1 MLKPEIIGKSVE
13 GRNLYVVKIS
23 KSEFGNDTSKIKV
36 LIFAQQHGDEQSG
49 KEGALLLLKEIAEGK
64 LNYLF
69 DKIDFLLVPQVNPDG
84 SEKDTRRNANNADL
98 NRNHLILTQPETIA
112 LYKLF
117 NKYLPEVNMDVHEY
131 YPYGESWQK
140 YGYYPNSDEEIGTI
154 TNINASQKIRN
165 LSDNE
170 YLNFIKKFL
179 NDRGFS
185 YSEYCPGG
193 PPGIDYIRP
202 STFDINDGRQC
213 PGIQNTFSFI
223 QEGLNGKDSLDNI
236 KHRAEGQMTGMLGLL
251 EFTYENKDRLKNFVK
266 EEREK
271 LILGNVSNK
280 VSIQL
285 DHFPDGRKL
294 DLHLVSFSSGKDTIV
309 TVQDFRPLV
318 KSLYDVIRPAGY
330 LIPKNLSDIYNW
342 AKKHSITITNYK
354 KTEGDKIEQYYVSG
368 LDSMDFEGDT
378 IVNPEV
384 EVRKLTNNISENDYF
399 YIPTNQLKNNL
410 IVIALEPKSELGLS
424 RYPGFSY
431 LIKEKSE
438 YPILRVVRK

>member
-1 MLKPEIIGKSVE
+1 MKNLISILIFFSSIVFSQSLQTPLERNNYNKLTSYKELVSFMNELKEYPMLKPEVIGKSVE
-13 GRNLYVVKIS
+13 GRNLYVVKVSNDELGTDSS
-23 KSEFGNDTSKIKV
+23 KVKV

-117 NKYLPEVNMDVHEY
+117 NEYLPEVNMDVHEY
-131 YPYGESWQK
+131 FPYGESWQK

-154 TNINASQKIRN
+154 TNINASQKIRH

-170 YLNFIKKFL
+170 YLDFIKKFL

-236 KHRAEGQMTGMLGLL
+236 KHRAEGQNDGNAW
-251 EFTYENKDRLKNFVK
+251 FTRV
-266 EEREK
+266 
-271 LILGNVSNK
+271 
-280 VSIQL
+280 
-285 DHFPDGRKL
+285 
-294 DLHLVSFSSGKDTIV
+294 HL
-309 TVQDFRPLV
+309 
-318 KSLYDVIRPAGY
+318 
-330 LIPKNLSDIYNW
+330 
-342 AKKHSITITNYK
+342 
-354 KTEGDKIEQYYVSG
+354 
-368 LDSMDFEGDT
+368 
-378 IVNPEV
+378 
-384 EVRKLTNNISENDYF
+384 
-399 YIPTNQLKNNL
+399 
-410 IVIALEPKSELGLS
+410 
-424 RYPGFSY
+424 
-431 LIKEKSE
+431 
-438 YPILRVVRK
+438 